1 MSINFEIFSQESHK
15 TLDSVLDICLNTQ
28 KQKYI
33 PADLLQFE
41 SISIPHVD
49 DLTPQTHKSIKCMLI
64 GINQKLKVYDHLC
77 TSLHKANLQIIE
89 EQSRSE
95 KNRDEFR
102 NTCRK
107 ILEQRE
113 KMQSETSRLSGQI
126 KELNLKLLNQNM
138 QEKYFEDFKAL
149 KELEILSLQQQ
160 IENLRKGYQSS
171 PSSLPKLSPDS
182 SAPSAPSSVLQSGHH
197 QANVNEAL
205 DSYLD
210 TIDSLTKENESLRQT
225 IIKQTQSHDHLLADF
240 NELRQEVITLTS
252 SIIGFE
258 SQTSYQ
264 EELEAQ
270 VKKLEGDLN
279 KSRLDLSN
287 LQSQFK
293 QVSLNYE
300 GTFKEIYQEKF
311 DLIQHNKRVSKDL
324 SDLHEKFINL
334 QNDYL
339 ELQSKSY
346 NNSHVNT
353 LSFTLLTNQNLKL
366 LQDSKEF
373 CDFANNLED
382 KLIKE
387 NNSMSSSYI
396 QISENYLLIQRLL
409 SRLLIYIRDRE
420 LENSLLRESVDRLQR
435 QKIVYVPLR
444 NDYIDV
450 QLACFINS
458 SPVPIEVPFIRIS
471 PGIYLFGTKRVVLKA
486 ENMEISIRVGGGFV
500 KLEDFIN
507 NQTHFEIGKLKER
520 ELKAHRSI
528 PSSPVYGSPEPQN
541 IDRIGSPKFMNS
553 PKLPMPRSPKGLI
566 EKKKTPAS
574 SGKINRKNT
583 AL

>member
-28 KQKYI
+28 KQKYA
-33 PADLLQFE
+33 PSDLLQFE
-41 SISIPHVD
+41 SISIPQVD
-49 DLTPQTHKSIKCMLI
+49 DLTPQTHKSIRCMLI

-77 TSLHKANLQIIE
+77 SSLHKANLKIIE
-89 EQSRSE
+89 EQSKSE
-95 KNRDEFR
+95 KNREEFR

-107 ILEQRE
+107 LLEQRE
-113 KMQSETSRLSGQI
+113 KMQNEISRMSGQI
-126 KELNLKLLNQNM
+126 KDLNLKILNQEM
-138 QEKYFEDFKAL
+138 QGKCFEDFKTL

-171 PSSLPKLSPDS
+171 SSPFLPLSSDPLSPS
-182 SAPSAPSSVLQSGHH
+182 PSPIPQSPHN
-197 QANVNEAL
+197 QPNLNEAL
-205 DSYLD
+205 NSYLE

-225 IIKQTQSHDHLLADF
+225 IIKQSQSHDHLIADF

-270 VKKLEGDLN
+270 IKKLEEDLK
-279 KSRLDLSN
+279 KSRIDFDN
-287 LQSQFK
+287 LQTQFK
-293 QVSLNYE
+293 QIGFNYE
-300 GTFKEIYQEKF
+300 TTFKELYQEKF
-311 DLIQHNKRVSKDL
+311 DLIQHNKRVSKEL

-339 ELQSKSY
+339 ELQSKNY

-366 LQDSKEF
+366 LQDSKDF
-373 CDFANNLED
+373 CEFANKLED

-387 NNSMSSSYI
+387 NNYMSSNYI
-396 QISENYLLIQRLL
+396 EISENYLILQRLL
-409 SRLLIYIRDRE
+409 SRILIYIRDRE

-528 PSSPVYGSPEPQN
+528 PSSPIYGSPEPQN

-553 PKLPMPRSPKGLI
+553 PKLPIPRSPKGLI

-574 SGKINRKNT
+574 SGKVNRKNT